1 MVNYYFGSKR
11 NLFAE
16 AMSMSVSPRAVLDV
30 VISSTGG
37 IEAPQEFARTLAATF
52 LHLWDQEEF
61 REPMLALLRQAPN
74 DEEIRAAMA
83 EYISSE
89 LIGRLSEVIGG
100 ADARTRAGAI
110 ATVLV
115 GTLMS
120 RYVFRLEPVASM
132 PRKQLSDVM
141 SSMLVV
147 PLRGSRRG

>member
-11 NLFAE
+11 NLFTAS
-16 AMSMSVSPRAVLDV
+16 MSMSVSPRAVLDV
-30 VISSTGG
+30 VIETTGTH
-37 IEAPQEFARTLAATF
+37 APPHEFARALATTF

-74 DEEIRAAMA
+74 DEDVRAALA
-83 EYISSE
+83 EYMSSE

-100 ADARTRAGAI
+100 ADARTRAGAM

-132 PRKQLSDVM
+132 SQKQLSDVM

-147 PLRGSRRG
+147 PLRGTRRG